1 MGFPKARKQYV
12 ERICF
17 NDCFNRILFIQRWRA
32 HKSRELFNWPSKNT
46 NTEMGRFKFL
56 QKETS
61 PKDYKESITEM
72 VWFGNE
78 KFHPIQQLKTENSNE
93 EIYSHLVSARGSVP
107 HWINF
112 WSKFWIRSLEGERF
126 DSRKEKSPYVIS
138 FFFVNCIPCIK
149 EIPELY
155 KFMNTNFPNV
165 PLLFIDPIKEDSKKD
180 IQRFSEKL
188 KVPSSYFY
196 KDSFGTISKKFFKGT
211 CLFLL
216 LLV

>member
-1 MGFPKARKQYV
+1 MRKITV
-12 ERICF
+12 
-17 NDCFNRILFIQRWRA
+17 ILF
-32 HKSRELFNWPSKNT
+32 LLV
-46 NTEMGRFKFL
+46 FL
-56 QKETS
+56 S
-61 PKDYKESITEM
+61 PIEST
-72 VWFGNE
+72 FGQT
-78 KFHPIQQLKTENSNE
+78 P
-93 EIYSHLVSARGSVP
+93 
-107 HWINF
+107 
-112 WSKFWIRSLEGERF
+112 SKFWIRSLEGKRF
-126 DSRKEKSPYVIS
+126 DSRKEKSPYVLS

-211 CLFLL
+211 MSFPTIVGIKGNKYLFRFNGIDETILEEIKLL
-216 LLV
+216 L